1 MFYTTVSFSKAYGT
15 LRKVTF
21 RFSSDPVFRWRL
33 IWWNMNESHS
43 SIKKWRRWWDIPIL
57 VRQIPTRDFSNHVY
71 LQDLVIWQHIMLPVV
86 PPLAATFCK
95 RCCRFASF
103 NCSLGVTMTGGNNW
117 ATTSAPKKDTW
128 TQPLA
133 CLVASRRRKS
143 GDNTIGCSMFPHYFK
158 FTLLH
163 WQRTQSLWRWTL
175 AYGNR
180 TWQLKIP
187 VNRGLNGK
195 GIYVPLPSLIARGC
209 IPSKK
214 PMTPPCFH
222 MFPDKT
228 HGFPRVFPLFSYP
241 SPYLTMISPWFPL
254 WL

>member
-1 MFYTTVSFSKAYGT
+1 MKH
-15 LRKVTF
+15 
-21 RFSSDPVFRWRL
+21 
-33 IWWNMNESHS
+33 ESHS
-43 SIKKWRRWWDIPIL
+43 SIRKWRWWWDIPIL
-57 VRQIPTRDFSNHVY
+57 IRQIPTRDFSNHVY

-117 ATTSAPKKDTW
+117 ATTSALKKDTW

-195 GIYVPLPSLIARGC
+195 GIYIYICSIAKFDCQRVYPL
-209 IPSKK
+209 KK
-214 PMTPPCFH
+214 THDTPMFPY

-228 HGFPRVFPLFSYP
+228 HSFPRVFP
-241 SPYLTMISPWFPL
+241 
-254 WL
+254 